1 MLGVLEERLGKGGLE
16 ARDERSLG
24 RGRASSPVGG
34 RLGELVR
41 ALCRGSW
48 DRVQEVDELEQRRQ
62 HRLDEGLLVELVS
75 VEVADL
81 VVSEKAEMEEL
92 AELGVALHV
101 ENKEESSQGLL
112 DELGVDPYP
121 LRVLQEVDALGED
134 QAEDGL
140 AA

>member
-1 MLGVLEERLGKGGLE
+1 
-16 ARDERSLG
+16 
-24 RGRASSPVGG
+24 
-34 RLGELVR
+34 VR

-48 DRVQEVDELEQRRQ
+48 DRVQEVDELEHRRQ

-81 VVSEKAEMEEL
+81 VVSKKAEMEEL
-92 AELGVALHV
+92 AELGVALNV

-121 LRVLQEVDALGED
+121 LRVL
-134 QAEDGL
+134 
-140 AA
+140 

>member
-1 MLGVLEERLGKGGLE
+1 M
-16 ARDERSLG
+16 
-24 RGRASSPVGG
+24 
-34 RLGELVR
+34 R

-48 DRVQEVDELEQRRQ
+48 DRIQEVDELEHRRQ

-92 AELGVALHV
+92 AELGVALNV

>member
-1 MLGVLEERLGKGGLE
+1 M
-16 ARDERSLG
+16 
-24 RGRASSPVGG
+24 
-34 RLGELVR
+34 R

-48 DRVQEVDELEQRRQ
+48 DRVQEVDELEHRRQ

-81 VVSEKAEMEEL
+81 VVSKKAEMEEL
-92 AELGVALHV
+92 AELGVALNV

-121 LRVLQEVDALGED
+121 LRVL
-134 QAEDGL
+134 
-140 AA
+140 